1 MAFFS
6 HDYNTVNVTQR
17 RVDQDLSNNVVL
29 TAKLLFLL
37 MILIFWHL
45 STGVWEYQH
54 PLCSTHLIAS
64 YLMAY
69 ALILLTDLNII
80 HILA

>member
-6 HDYNTVNVTQR
+6 HDYNKVNVTQR

-37 MILIFWHL
+37 MILIFWDL
-45 STGVWEYQH
+45 STGV
-54 PLCSTHLIAS
+54 
-64 YLMAY
+64 
-69 ALILLTDLNII
+69 
-80 HILA
+80 